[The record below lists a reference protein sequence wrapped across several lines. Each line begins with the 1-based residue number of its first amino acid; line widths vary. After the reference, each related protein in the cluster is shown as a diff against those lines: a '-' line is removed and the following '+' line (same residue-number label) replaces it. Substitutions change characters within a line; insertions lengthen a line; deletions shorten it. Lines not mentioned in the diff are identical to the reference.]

1 VSGAKTKGGVMASET
16 YKKRQKELARRE
28 KKQKK
33 AARLAER
40 RNKTEKTGDN
50 PQEEKPNPEERTF
63 QLEPKGKPLYFS
75 RTATPGDVKRKSVIT
90 LYNVKSLRTL
100 SAC

>member
-1 VSGAKTKGGVMASET
+1 MASET

-75 RTATPGDVKRKSVIT
+75 RTATPGDASVYYAC
-90 LYNVKSLRTL
+90 LLLVP
-100 SAC
+100 SACSSRCT

>member
-1 VSGAKTKGGVMASET
+1 MASET

-63 QLEPKGKPLYFS
+63 QLEPKGKPLYFT
-75 RTATPGDVKRKSVIT
+75 RTATPGYVKRKSAIT
-90 LYNVKSLRTL
+90 LYNVKSL
-100 SAC
+100 

>member
-1 VSGAKTKGGVMASET
+1 MASET

-28 KKQKK
+28 KKQKT

-50 PQEEKPNPEERTF
+50 PQEEKPNPEERMF
-63 QLEPKGKPLYFS
+63 QLEPRGNPIYFG
-75 RTATPGDVKRKSVIT
+75 RTATPGDAKRKPAIT
-90 LYNVKSLRTL
+90 LHNVKSL
-100 SAC
+100 